1 MGTGQRAAYLIAVPD
16 SPPPPAAPPSLAV
29 LFGSFFSVGMLGFGG
44 VLPLARRMIVE
55 QRRWLSA
62 PEFSDLLS
70 LCQFLP
76 GANIV
81 NLSVA
86 LGGRW
91 HGPLGAVVALAGLLV
106 APIAVVIGLG
116 AVYLRWRGVAP
127 VAHGFAGLSA
137 AASGLVLATALRIA
151 GPLGGKPRALAVA
164 AVACAA
170 LALLRLPLLPV
181 LLVLVPASI
190 ALNRRGA

>member
-1 MGTGQRAAYLIAVPD
+1 MPD
-16 SPPPPAAPPSLAV
+16 ESPGSSLSAPPRLGA
-29 LFGSFFSVGMLGFGG
+29 LFGNFFLVGVLGFGG

-62 PEFSDLLS
+62 AEFNDVLS

-81 NLSVA
+81 NVSVA

-91 HGPLGAVVALAGLLV
+91 HGPLGALAAIVGLLA
-106 APIAVVIGLG
+106 APIGIVIALG
-116 AVYLRWRGVAP
+116 AVYLRYRDVAP
-127 VAHGFAGLSA
+127 VAHGFAGLAA

-151 GPLGGKPRALAVA
+151 APLRRRPVAIVVAL
-164 AVACAA
+164 AA
-170 LALLRLPLLPV
+170 LAGVAVLRLPLLLV
-181 LLVLVPASI
+181 LLVLAPA
-190 ALNRRGA
+190 AMLLQRPRA